1 VLITTR
7 PCALHETEIDYD
19 QQRIHRAANPLPVMV
34 QQDPPT
40 QPTHIPD
47 SHDERHLAATVA
59 ALRISFA
66 FLILPQIS
74 VGDRLRK
81 IRLPFLKKWRVSR
94 WILNPFHRGN
104 ESEDD
109 IEDEGEAA
117 SRARGDESDDHS
129 DLDGLSSC
137 VR

>member
-1 VLITTR
+1 MLITTR

-40 QPTHIPD
+40 QPMHIPD

-74 VGDRLRK
+74 VEDRLRK
-81 IRLPFLKKWRVSR
+81 VCNGHCRTLHTPRIFVINFKFSLTR
-94 WILNPFHRGN
+94 NT
-104 ESEDD
+104 
-109 IEDEGEAA
+109 
-117 SRARGDESDDHS
+117 
-129 DLDGLSSC
+129 
-137 VR
+137 